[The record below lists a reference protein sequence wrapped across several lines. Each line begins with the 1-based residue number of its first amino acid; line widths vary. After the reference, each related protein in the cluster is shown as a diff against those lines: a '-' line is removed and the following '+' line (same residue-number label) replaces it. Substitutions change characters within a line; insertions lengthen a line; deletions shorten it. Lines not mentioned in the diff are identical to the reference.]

1 MSFNPLFASDT
12 RKDLEIQYFYF
23 CSIFWNGEGEFV
35 PYTKINEVSIIKQ
48 DTKESLRDRYKV
60 T

>member
-12 RKDLEIQYFYF
+12 RKNLEIQYFHF
-23 CSIFWNGEGEFV
+23 CSTLWNSEGEFV

-48 DTKESLRDRYKV
+48 DTKESLRD
-60 T
+60 

>member
-1 MSFNPLFASDT
+1 MGFNPLFASAT
-12 RKDLEIQYFYF
+12 RKDLEIQYFHFY
-23 CSIFWNGEGEFV
+23 SILRNSEGEFV